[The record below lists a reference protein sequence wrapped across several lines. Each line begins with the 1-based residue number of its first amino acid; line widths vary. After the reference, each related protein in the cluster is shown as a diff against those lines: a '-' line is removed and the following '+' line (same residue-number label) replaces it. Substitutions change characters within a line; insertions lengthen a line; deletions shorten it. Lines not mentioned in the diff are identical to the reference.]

1 MTNATTQHQNNQID
15 NTQYQQWLESCLL
28 KQQNNIQRHILPNQ
42 QVVWVRRSDSHNSI
56 WLYRLLGIFT
66 LLLKADALNPV
77 PSLGGKIAIVNEAE
91 ALKRLS
97 KAGVRVPQ
105 LLAKNDNALMI
116 SDFTNSQTLVSVLSQ
131 SQQQQDLL
139 ANWQLGVQAI
149 TDIHAK
155 EQHVS
160 QCFARNMLVCADGQI
175 AFIDFEDAPEKV
187 LSLSNCQIRDW
198 LCYLFSTA
206 SLLDNEDT
214 RQKAIMIWKN
224 VLAENADTVSAEI
237 YRNVRFLLWARHL
250 HDKRWRSDTL
260 RFAGVMRFV
269 WGISQNTTANEKQNL

>member
-1 MTNATTQHQNNQID
+1 MTNTTTQHQDNQIEHA
-15 NTQYQQWLESCLL
+15 QYQQWLENCLL
-28 KQQNNIQRHILPNQ
+28 KQQNNIQRHALANQ

-66 LLLKADALNPV
+66 FLLRANALKPV
-77 PSLGGKIAIVNEAE
+77 PSIGGKIAIVNEAE

-105 LLAKNDNALMI
+105 LLAMNDYALMI
-116 SDFTNSQTLVSVLSQ
+116 SNFTDSQTLFKVLSQ
-131 SQQQQDLL
+131 CQQQQNLL

-155 EQHVS
+155 NQHVS

-175 AFIDFEDAPEKV
+175 AFIDFEDAPEQV
-187 LSLSNCQIRDW
+187 LSLANCQVRDW

-214 RQKAIMIWKN
+214 RQKAIAIWRDA
-224 VLAENADTVSAEI
+224 LAENADIIGTEI
-237 YRNVRFLLWARHL
+237 YRNVRCLLWVRHL
-250 HDKRWRSDTL
+250 YDKRWRSDTL
-260 RFAGVMRFV
+260 RLAGMMRFV
-269 WGISQNTTANEKQNL
+269 WGILQKE